1 MRVGEVL
8 RLIEIP
14 GGQSFA
20 AHCYACTTENAFKPS
35 RNPIARLALEIE
47 LRRYSPGK
55 EQDMTGQLCKC
66 LIAGLNATTLPP
78 EVLSNRDEIRRFKE
92 W

>member
-1 MRVGEVL
+1 
-8 RLIEIP
+8 
-14 GGQSFA
+14 
-20 AHCYACTTENAFKPS
+20 
-35 RNPIARLALEIE
+35 
-47 LRRYSPGK
+47 
-55 EQDMTGQLCKC
+55 MTGQLCKC